1 MTNDHICAGSNP
13 SDEDLMMRYATGEA
27 AAFDQL
33 YTRHRIPLFR
43 FIQRQ
48 CKEHSQAEDI
58 FQEVWM
64 NLIKSRERYTVT
76 ARFRT
81 YLYTLAHNRM
91 IDYFRR
97 HSNGPPMVG
106 DDSKEGLDAIAALP
120 ASRVDE
126 PYVRV
131 LSKQQGEH
139 FLRLLEDLPP
149 VQREAFLLTEEGGLS
164 LGEIAEAT
172 GVSFETVKSRLRYAV
187 AKLRAGL
194 QEVIA

>member
-1 MTNDHICAGSNP
+1 M
-13 SDEDLMMRYATGEA
+13 LRYAAGDA

-33 YTRHRIPLFR
+33 YVRHRGPLFR

-48 CKEHSQAEDI
+48 CKERAQAEEV

-91 IDYFRR
+91 IDHFRR
-97 HSNGPPMVG
+97 RSSEPL
-106 DDSKEGLDAIAALP
+106 DDDPEAGLNVVAL

-131 LSKQQGEH
+131 LSRQQGEYL
-139 FLRLLEDLPP
+139 LRLLEGLPP
-149 VQREAFLLTEEGGLS
+149 VQRETFLLAEEGGLS

-172 GVSFETVKSRLRYAV
+172 GVSFETAKSRLRYAI

-194 QEVIA
+194 QEVVA

>member
-1 MTNDHICAGSNP
+1 M
-13 SDEDLMMRYATGEA
+13 LRYAAGDA

-33 YTRHRIPLFR
+33 YARHRGPLFR

-48 CKEHSQAEDI
+48 CKERAQTEEI

-64 NLIKSRERYTVT
+64 NLVKSRERYTAT

-91 IDYFRR
+91 IDHFRR
-97 HSNGPPMVG
+97 RSNEPLWVG
-106 DDSKEGLDAIAALP
+106 DDIETGLDVIAGLP

-126 PYVRV
+126 PHVRV
-131 LSKQQGEH
+131 LSRQQGEYL
-139 FLRLLEDLPP
+139 LRLLEDLPSA
-149 VQREAFLLTEEGGLS
+149 QREVFLLAEEGGLS

-172 GVSFETVKSRLRYAV
+172 GVSFETAKSRLRYAIGR
-187 AKLRAGL
+187 LRAGL
-194 QEVIA
+194 QKVAA